1 MKAVG
6 TVYATVLESVQGTL
20 ECQIMINIFV
30 IVLVRIST
38 TLFLEFNPLAHVSQ
52 LCTNASM
59 QKNRVI
65 LEVDYDSHVQHDSL
79 LQRLDLLVIAVEYHA
94 EYDHVHR

>member
-1 MKAVG
+1 
-6 TVYATVLESVQGTL
+6 
-20 ECQIMINIFV
+20 
-30 IVLVRIST
+30 
-38 TLFLEFNPLAHVSQ
+38 
-52 LCTNASM
+52 M

-79 LQRLDLLVIAVEYHA
+79 LQRLDLLVITVEYHA